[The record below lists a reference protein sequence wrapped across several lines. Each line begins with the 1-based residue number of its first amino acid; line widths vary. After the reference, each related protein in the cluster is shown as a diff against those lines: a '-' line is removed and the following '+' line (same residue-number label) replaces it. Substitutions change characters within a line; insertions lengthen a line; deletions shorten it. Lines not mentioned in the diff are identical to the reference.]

1 VPLTDIYAVIAYY
14 LAHQVEL
21 DAYLSRRDAEAD
33 RRRREVEARDSA
45 TQRAQRERLR
55 ALVEQR
61 RKDREA

>member
-33 RRRREVEARDSA
+33 RRRREVEARDNA

-55 ALVEQR
+55 ALVDQ
-61 RKDREA
+61 